1 MSGIGYYVL
10 ENYPLLGWG
19 IFLVLWIVLAGLV
32 SLLLWRYSQSKD
44 SLKVEKDIRRLE
56 KRRDD
61 LVSEVDN
68 MKEKTKNSLKLDAQI
83 ELEEERLRQ
92 IIEEKEEVEQWR
104 TDNPIQQKH
113 PSADLQPS
121 SVLFLSSQ
129 IRFWQV
135 WRIGRNI

>member
-1 MSGIGYYVL
+1 
-10 ENYPLLGWG
+10 
-19 IFLVLWIVLAGLV
+19 LV

-104 TDNPIQQKH
+104 TDNPNAAEKWKNSML
-113 PSADLQPS
+113 PKANL
-121 SVLFLSSQ
+121 
-129 IRFWQV
+129 R
-135 WRIGRNI
+135 G